1 LPGPERIPT
10 PSNGK
15 KDVLV
20 HNWHLESGIEYKFP
34 KKILFWDE
42 TLRDGEQTAGVYFTP
57 DEKLELAR
65 KFDEMGIH
73 IADVGIPAVSEQEK
87 ESVKR
92 IAKAGLDMS
101 VLGACRTLKSD
112 IDACIEC
119 DVDEISPF
127 IAASPVHLKHKLNMS
142 EDQVVEKSVEAI
154 EYGKDHGFKVTF
166 VTEDTVRADMDFVER
181 LYKAALDAGADR
193 LLLCDTVGVMTPRL
207 FQWWLAEAMKR
218 IGKAEYG
225 VHIHNDFGMA
235 TANSLAALE
244 AGVTVVNTTF
254 GGLGERAGNAPF
266 EEIAFALEL
275 LYGRKTGLDLSKT
288 YEVSKRVEELSG
300 VPLGIT
306 KPIVGYNAFTHE
318 SGIHTD
324 GVIKNTLTYEPIQ
337 VEMMDG
343 RKRRFV
349 FGKHTGTRAIET
361 RLAEYGV
368 TNVPKET
375 LLKLQREIKL
385 HTEHKLKAEQGDFI
399 ERYRDWDENHKGVTP
414 REFWQLALKAGI
426 PTPAKARKELP
437 AR

>member
-1 LPGPERIPT
+1 MKRG
-10 PSNGK
+10 ND
-15 KDVLV
+15 DVLV
-20 HNWHLESGIEYKFP
+20 HNFVSESALRYDFP
-34 KKILFWDE
+34 KRILFWDE

-57 DEKLELAR
+57 EEKLELAR
-65 KFDEMGIH
+65 KFDEIGIP
-73 IADVGIPAVSEQEK
+73 IADCGIPAVSDKEK
-87 ESVKR
+87 QAVKA

-101 VLGACRTLKSD
+101 ILAACRTLKSD

-127 IAASPVHLKHKLNMS
+127 IAASPVHLKHKLNMT
-142 EDQVVEKSVEAI
+142 EEQVIEKSVEAV
-154 EYGKDHGFKVTF
+154 EYGKAHGFKVTF
-166 VTEDTVRADMDFVER
+166 VTEDTVRADLGFVER
-181 LYKAALDAGADR
+181 LYKAAIDAGADR
-193 LLLCDTVGVMTPRL
+193 LLLCDTVGVMTPRA
-207 FQWWLAEAMKR
+207 FQWWLAEVYR
-218 IGKAEYG
+218 RLGRGVEYG

-244 AGVTVVNTTF
+244 SGVTVVNTTF

-275 LYGRKTGLDLSKT
+275 LYRRKTGLDLSKT

-337 VEMMDG
+337 VEMMRG
-343 RKRRFV
+343 RQRRFV

-361 RLAEYGV
+361 RLAEHGL
-368 TNVPKET
+368 TGVPKDT
-375 LLKLQREIKL
+375 LVRLQQLIKA
-385 HTEHKLKAEQGDFI
+385 HTEEKLKAEQDRFMHL
-399 ERYRDWDENHKGVTP
+399 YRDWDENHKGVTP
-414 REFWQLALKAGI
+414 KEFWAL
-426 PTPAKARKELP
+426 ARKVGLKVPPAAPTDAAP
-437 AR
+437 ARAR